1 MVSLNKPSAG
11 NTDWTTLINDN
22 WTTIENSLDQ
32 SICQGRLTLTSGTAI
47 TTSDVTAATTL
58 YFTPYQGNRIAV
70 YDGTTWKIYSLTEK
84 SLSLSGLAANTN
96 FDIFIY
102 DNAGTLTLEAL
113 AWTNGTTRATA
124 LASQDGIYV
133 KSGATTRRYLG
144 TIRTTGTI
152 GQCEDSAAKRFLW
165 NAYNRVP
172 RALSITDTTNSWT
185 YTTATWR
192 SANSSTANRVEMVIG
207 LSENPVS
214 ARTVALVSNS
224 GAAVLISVASG
235 IGIDSTSVNS
245 ATVMGTQV
253 AVVESAT
260 GNFGTGTQAHSVY
273 RGYPGIGYHYLQ
285 WLEISEATGTTTW
298 YGDNNLTYIQSGLT
312 AEVMG

>member
-47 TTSDVTAATTL
+47 TTSDVAAATTL

-70 YDGTTWKIYSLTEK
+70 YDGTTWKFYTLSET
-84 SLSLSGLAANTN
+84 SLSLSGLSADTN
-96 FDIFIY
+96 YDIFIY

-113 AWTNGTTRATA
+113 AWTNNTTRATA
-124 LASQDGIYV
+124 LTTQDGINV

-144 TIRTTGTI
+144 TIRITTVA
-152 GQCEDSAAKRFLW
+152 GQCEDSVAKRYVW
-165 NAYNRVP
+165 NYYNRVA
-172 RALSITDTTNSWT
+172 RSLSVTDTTDSWN

-192 SANSSTANRVEMVIG
+192 SARGSTTNRVEFVIG
-207 LSENPVS
+207 LSEDPVT
-214 ARTVALVSNS
+214 AETLAMVSNS
-224 GAAVLISVASG
+224 GAGALINVASG

-245 ATVMGTQV
+245 AKVMGTQV
-253 AVVESAT
+253 GVDESRPT
-260 GNFGTGTQAHSVY
+260 DFGCGNQAASIY
-273 RGYPGIGYHYLQ
+273 SGYPGIGYHYLQ
-285 WLEISEATGTTTW
+285 WLEISQAKGATTW
-298 YGDNNLTYIQSGLT
+298 YGDNALTYVQSGLT
-312 AEVMG
+312 GALLG